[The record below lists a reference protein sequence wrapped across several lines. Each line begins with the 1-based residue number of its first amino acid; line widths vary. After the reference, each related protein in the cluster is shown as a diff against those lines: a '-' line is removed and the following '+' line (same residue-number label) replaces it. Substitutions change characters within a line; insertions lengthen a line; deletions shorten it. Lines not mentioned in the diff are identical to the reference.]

1 MSSNQLFR
9 IIPDR
14 NIIIELL
21 NLFGIQD
28 FNDKRYFTKQDM
40 NDLKIIKN
48 ITLLID
54 KLNEYY
60 LPCKSKIFLNNLNE
74 NRCIT
79 ILRQFLKTHNY
90 TIKTKKKL
98 LKGKHFTI
106 YSIDSINEKIIPITT
121 NNKIIIKFE

>member
-1 MSSNQLFR
+1 MNNNQLFK

-28 FNDKRYFTKQDM
+28 FNDNRYFTKQDM
-40 NDLKIIKN
+40 IDLKTINN
-48 ITLLID
+48 ITSIID
-54 KLNEYY
+54 KLKDYY
-60 LPCKSKIFLNNLNE
+60 LPCKSKIFLNNLNQ

-98 LKGKHFTI
+98 VKGIQFNT

-121 NNKIIIKFE
+121 KNKIIIKFE